1 MASRKPIRVA
11 VTGAAGNIGE
21 TVTPQAVAVAV
32 PRVTGKL
39 GGVRPLTPAPAP

>member
-1 MASRKPIRVA
+1 VPAKVYIKA
-11 VTGAAGNIGE
+11 EAADAAGNIGE